1 MILNYIEKAYYIN
14 LDYRTERKE
23 GFEKRISELGIEVE
37 RYEGVKFNKDELNN
51 PFNDKDWH
59 KKMGCAYSHL
69 NIIKLAKQNELK
81 NVWIFEDDCKFV
93 DGFIEKA
100 QKCID
105 ELKELEWDV
114 FYFGGEPNREATPH
128 SDLLVR
134 TNGVYG
140 AHSYLVNH
148 TFYDKILIDNVEH
161 SLLDNRYLA
170 YNENEKIFYLS
181 KELLCLQDGNFESD
195 LWGGKINRDEMYKS
209 AYKQFII

>member
-1 MILNYIEKAYYIN
+1 MNSISDITHAYYIN

-93 DGFIEKA
+93 DEFIEKS

-105 ELKELEWDV
+105 ELKEL
-114 FYFGGEPNREATPH
+114 
-128 SDLLVR
+128 
-134 TNGVYG
+134 
-140 AHSYLVNH
+140 
-148 TFYDKILIDNVEH
+148 
-161 SLLDNRYLA
+161 
-170 YNENEKIFYLS
+170 
-181 KELLCLQDGNFESD
+181 LQQ
-195 LWGGKINRDEMYKS
+195 Y
-209 AYKQFII
+209 